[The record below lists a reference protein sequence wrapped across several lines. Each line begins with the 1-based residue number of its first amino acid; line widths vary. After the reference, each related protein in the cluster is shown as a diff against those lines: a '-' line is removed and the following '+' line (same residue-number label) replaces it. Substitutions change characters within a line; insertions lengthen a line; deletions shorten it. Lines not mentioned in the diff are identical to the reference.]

1 MNDKS
6 IGLGDYL
13 NQASRV
19 IKSYMGEPTWVV
31 ADIVDIKNS
40 RGHIYLELAELD
52 DLKQSQASARG
63 TVWSSK
69 ARELL
74 PKFKKG
80 AGFDLVK
87 NTKVM
92 ILCEL
97 TINPKFGMSINILD
111 INPSYTLGE
120 SKSKILE
127 ILAETDKA
135 GITNKNKQFPRPND
149 FSNVIVLSPA
159 GAAGLGDF
167 KSDADK
173 IQSLGICNFDYHTAT
188 FQGADTEKSILGEL
202 REIYKKVRESNNKY
216 DALIIIR
223 GGGATGDLN
232 HLNSLNIAK
241 AICLFNI
248 PVFVGIGHERDETA
262 LDYVANIKFD
272 TPSKVIGFIKST
284 IINNYNNFNKIMK
297 EIKKEVSN
305 KTIEQKL
312 IINNL
317 QNGNKLSVL
326 RLIESHKSSSRN
338 TKLYIIDEV
347 RRQARIKI
355 DTAKNTTQQIKM
367 SSREK
372 VSRMI
377 SDASN
382 KRMSIFFAA
391 KNNKRQEINNVV
403 NNIMMKLKN
412 DVLFNLDK
420 IKNTKQ
426 NINLAVNNKVANYKA
441 SIENCKKLIDASS
454 PDRIKE
460 LGYSIVRV
468 DGKIVKKLSE
478 LDSVEKISIDL
489 LDGSKEAKI
498 IN

>member
-31 ADIVDIKNS
+31 ADIIDIKTS

-52 DLKQSQASARG
+52 NLKQSQASARG
-63 TVWSSK
+63 TIWSSK
-69 ARELL
+69 VRELL

-80 AGFDLVK
+80 AGFNLVK

-135 GITNKNKQFPRPND
+135 GITNRNKQFPLPND

-188 FQGADTEKSILGEL
+188 FQGADTEKSILAEL
-202 REIYKKVRESNNKY
+202 REIYKKVRESENKY

-232 HLNSLNIAK
+232 HLNSFNIAK

-284 IINNYNNFNKIMK
+284 IINNYNNFNKIIK

-305 KTIEQKL
+305 KTVEQKL

-317 QNGNKLSVL
+317 QNGNKLSIL
-326 RLIESHKSSSRN
+326 KLIESYKSSSRN
-338 TKLYIIDEV
+338 TKLYITDEV
-347 RRQARIKI
+347 RGQVRIKI

-367 SSREK
+367 FSREK

-377 SDASN
+377 NDANN

-412 DVLFNLDK
+412 DTLFNLDK

-426 NINLAVNNKVANYKA
+426 NINLIVNNKVANYKV

-478 LDSVEKISIDL
+478 LDNIEKISIDL